1 MNKYLNRILDDS
13 TELTTTTSL
22 AVKYYEAYNRY
33 IAGGQKRRADKLE
46 STYKQTISFPY
57 LNDPRLDSVL
67 IRKGRSGITT
77 PRPIGR
83 RKIPSACTS
92 FPRPRRC
99 HRPQPLRPLEQ
110 RHAHLHRDIHAL
122 APGQRAAVHA
132 QDHRQV
138 RRSA

>member
-67 IRKGRSGITT
+67 IRKGEIRYYYTQTYRPTKDTKRLHLFSAAASMPSTAAATTSRTATRSPT
-77 PRPIGR
+77 P
-83 RKIPSACTS
+83 
-92 FPRPRRC
+92 
-99 HRPQPLRPLEQ
+99 
-110 RHAHLHRDIHAL
+110 
-122 APGQRAAVHA
+122 
-132 QDHRQV
+132 
-138 RRSA
+138 